1 MFTKYHIQAQQLMS
15 RKSDLTEAYR
25 RHERSVSKREEAA
38 KKLKVKFQTGTPPTV
53 RWTDEIT

>member
-1 MFTKYHIQAQQLMS
+1 M
-15 RKSDLTEAYR
+15 TEAYR

-53 RWTDEIT
+53 RWTDEITK